1 MKCPQ
6 CGNDNPQNAK
16 FCHGCGASLGVP
28 MASGWKEQLRDK
40 SRDELV
46 YALNSVGVKA
56 EITER
61 GVVEERAENSWY
73 QRSLGTIDIAKG
85 PIRWINIL
93 KKDSGQHNPPKWWV
107 VLGIPD
113 ERPISNH
120 QTVNIK
126 TVRNKTFPLFG
137 KVVDVIWKGNDSGT
151 DLVNVL
157 STDPAIKTLSQRI
170 GNLEIKNHSNEF
182 QGWTL
187 TVDRRFSPTN
197 QDWETLEKVADH
209 ILSSPRRL

>member
-1 MKCPQ
+1 MKCSQ
-6 CGNDNPQNAK
+6 CGNDNPKNAK
-16 FCHGCGASLGVP
+16 FCLGCGASLGVP

-40 SRDELV
+40 SRDELA
-46 YALNSVGVKA
+46 YSLNSVGVKA
-56 EITER
+56 EIAER
-61 GVVEERAENSWY
+61 GIFEERAENSWY

-93 KKDSGQHNPPKWWV
+93 KKDRGQHNPPKWWV

-137 KVVDVIWKGNDSGT
+137 KVVDVNWKGNDHDTG
-151 DLVNVL
+151 LVRVFSN
-157 STDPAIKTLSQRI
+157 DKTVTNLATKI
-170 GNLEIKNHSNEF
+170 GNLRVRSLDL
-182 QGWTL
+182 GRTL
-187 TVDRRFSPTN
+187 RVDRRLNPTN
-197 QDWETLEKVADH
+197 QDWQTIQKIADY
-209 ILSSPRRL
+209 ILLSPGRL

>member
-1 MKCPQ
+1 MK
-6 CGNDNPQNAK
+6 DL
-16 FCHGCGASLGVP
+16 F
-28 MASGWKEQLRDK
+28 RDK
-40 SRDELV
+40 TRDKL
-46 YALNSVGVKA
+46 ASDLSSAGVHAQMAERGRTEEKA
-56 EITER
+56 ED
-61 GVVEERAENSWY
+61 SWY
-73 QRSLGTIDIAKG
+73 QRSLGIIDISQG

-93 KKDSGQHNPPKWWV
+93 KKDGSNNSPPRWWV

-113 ERPISNH
+113 ERPVSTRQ
-120 QTVNIK
+120 QTKIK
-126 TVRNKTFPLFG
+126 TVRKKTFPLFG

-157 STDPAIKTLSQRI
+157 SPDPAIKALSQRI

-187 TVDRRFSPTN
+187 TVDRRFSPIN

>member
-1 MKCPQ
+1 MNCQQ
-6 CGNDNPQNAK
+6 CGNDNLENAK
-16 FCHGCGASLGVP
+16 FCTGCGASLGVP

-40 SRDELV
+40 SRDELA

-56 EITER
+56 EIAER
-61 GVVEERAENSWY
+61 GVVEERAENPWY
-73 QRSLGTIDIAKG
+73 QRSLGTIDIANG

-137 KVVDVIWKGNDSGT
+137 KIVDVTWKGNDSGT
-151 DLVNVL
+151 DLVKVL

-197 QDWETLEKVADH
+197 QDWETLEKIADH

>member
-1 MKCPQ
+1 M
-6 CGNDNPQNAK
+6 
-16 FCHGCGASLGVP
+16 
-28 MASGWKEQLRDK
+28 KEQLRDK
-40 SRDELV
+40 SRDELA

-56 EITER
+56 EIAER

-93 KKDSGQHNPPKWWV
+93 KKDGGQHNLPKWWV

-113 ERPISNH
+113 ERPISNR
-120 QTVNIK
+120 QAVNIK

-137 KVVDVIWKGNDSGT
+137 NVVDVIWKGNDSGT

>member
-1 MKCPQ
+1 M
-6 CGNDNPQNAK
+6 
-16 FCHGCGASLGVP
+16 
-28 MASGWKEQLRDK
+28 
-40 SRDELV
+40 
-46 YALNSVGVKA
+46 
-56 EITER
+56 TER
-61 GVVEERAENSWY
+61 GDVEEQVENSWY
-73 QRSLGTIDIAKG
+73 QRSLGVIDLPEG

-93 KKDSGQHNPPKWWV
+93 KKDGTNKSPPQWWV

-113 ERPISNH
+113 KRSISSH
-120 QTVNIK
+120 QTVQIK
-126 TVRNKTFPLFG
+126 TVRKKTFPLFG
-137 KVVDVIWKGNDSGT
+137 KVVDVTWKGNDSDT

-187 TVDRRFSPTN
+187 TVDRQFSPTN